1 MHILIDSKGT
11 MIAYGMYVEFG
22 KFEGEEKWGF
32 FDSDDKSTRKA
43 YFYIIDHNYTLV
55 ENVELPSDYADGKYF
70 YENGGFVLN
79 ENWQP
84 PLPPDAERIT
94 QLEAQV
100 AIHEEND
107 AELLYQICLLQL
119 GITEDELS
127 GKGV

>member
-1 MHILIDSKGT
+1 MDILLKDNVVVARAPHIEF
-11 MIAYGMYVEFG
+11 GMYDEDF
-22 KFEGEEKWGF
+22 EKWALL
-32 FDSDDKSTRKA
+32 DDQRNLLYYA
-43 YFYIIDHNYTLV
+43 VDCYYTLV
-55 ENVELPSDYADGKYF
+55 KNVTLPSDYADGKYF

-84 PLPPDAERIT
+84 PLPPAEVRIA
-94 QLEAQV
+94 QLEETV
-100 AIHEEND
+100 AMHEDND